1 MGWTSKKTTSIVA
14 LLLLVGGLAC
24 LDYSNHFVHL
34 AMESGTFWWGRGS
47 EIVELSANSTQP
59 QVNVSIDEVML
70 NITHFNVSQ
79 ANASVL
85 IRAQNGT
92 LIYNQTE
99 ISGTLIDGF
108 TSHSE
113 IPSSNISRQTFVIT
127 VLWEGTNTTVSLEY
141 WKYGLI
147 SWTGVPYAVVSPGF
161 YMIVGIGLL
170 LVVASSILFLYNS
183 WQYGRAEDHKLQGF
197 DYLILL
203 VGFLLPAF
211 SKIWFA
217 RDQIA
222 YIFHSPLWYYVHYLI
237 VGDDSYVGSTICP
250 RPDYF
255 AIAALVCNVLLVI
268 SFWLERNRGLPKRV
282 FQGVFWVS
290 FIALIGAAFSSLV
303 AAYVPVQADFLL
315 VPVPILQAGVW
326 LLNREGNC

>member
-1 MGWTSKKTTSIVA
+1 
-14 LLLLVGGLAC
+14 
-24 LDYSNHFVHL
+24 
-34 AMESGTFWWGRGS
+34 MESGTFWWHRGS
-47 EIVELSANSTQP
+47 EIVELSVNSTQT

-92 LIYNQTE
+92 LFYNQTE

-108 TSHSE
+108 TSRSE
-113 IPSSNISRQTFVIT
+113 IPSSSVSRQTFIVTI
-127 VLWEGTNTTVSLEY
+127 LREGTNTTVSFEY
-141 WKYGLI
+141 WRYGLI

-170 LVVASSILFLYNS
+170 LVAASSILFLTNS
-183 WQYGRAEDHKLQGF
+183 WQYGRAEDDKLQGF

-211 SKIWFA
+211 SKIRFA
-217 RDQIA
+217 SDQIA
-222 YIFHSPLWYYVHYLI
+222 YIIQSPLWYYVHYLI
-237 VGDDSYVGSTICP
+237 VGSDSYVGSTISP
-250 RPDYF
+250 RPHYF
-255 AIAALVCNVLLVI
+255 AIASLLCNALLVI
-268 SFWLERNRGLPKRV
+268 SFWLERNRGFPKRV

-290 FIALIGAAFSSLV
+290 FIALIGATFFSFV
-303 AAYVPVQADFLL
+303 AAYIPVRADFLF
-315 VPVPILQAGVW
+315 VPAPILQAGIW